1 MQLNHISTTSHFH
14 SLFTFLPFFS
24 YFYRFC
30 LGADLGSAIGAVH
43 ARGPVDVR
51 ALLSMKWILRGAA
64 LH

>member
-1 MQLNHISTTSHFH
+1 MQLNHISTASHYH
-14 SLFTFLPFFS
+14 SLFTFLP
-24 YFYRFC
+24 YRFC
-30 LGADLGSAIGAVH
+30 LGADLGSAIGAIH